1 MKNLG
6 FMGYPNYSVTEG
18 GKVFSFLSKRFLKSS
33 EAISK
38 NNVITLRVNLFNED
52 GPKTIET
59 YKLVA
64 NAFIPNPDNLPV
76 INHKDG
82 NRRNNCV
89 ANLEW
94 CTQEHNMRHAV
105 ETGLL
110 KTRSLTEETVHNI
123 LQMMEEGYRNVDI
136 SEICGISYS
145 VIVKIRQGENYRP
158 LWEQYSIPCKKHSV
172 SISKVL
178 KIKQLLKDS
187 VLSVEQIA
195 KTLKTS
201 RGLIKDIRDGIRF
214 KHI

>member
-6 FMGYPNYSVTEG
+6 FMGYPNYSVTED

-82 NRRNNCV
+82 NKLNNDV
-89 ANLEW
+89 SNLEW
-94 CTQEHNMRHAV
+94 CTHSHNTQHAYDN
-105 ETGLL
+105 GLL
-110 KTRSLTEETVHNI
+110 ISKKGSKAKNATLTDEQVK
-123 LQMMEEGYRNVDI
+123 
-136 SEICGISYS
+136 EIRERYIPYVVSIRDLVKMYNSSYS
-145 VIVKIRQGENYRP
+145 IIQGV
-158 LWEQYSIPCKKHSV
+158 V
-172 SISKVL
+172 SRTRYI
-178 KIKQLLKDS
+178 
-187 VLSVEQIA
+187 
-195 KTLKTS
+195 
-201 RGLIKDIRDGIRF
+201 
-214 KHI
+214 